1 MSSRDAAAKAAGR
14 PAAEASPVSGNSKEP
29 QSPGTAGNEQGPA
42 GEGRPPLLLL
52 AALALAGEALALVA
66 VSVLNVIDITSGQT
80 FDASTGL
87 GLVALQLV
95 VAVGLAWMAFDVT
108 RLRPWTRTPAVMVQI
123 LVLVVAVILLQAHQY
138 PWGAPTLVLSL
149 AGLAGLLNSRSLRAL
164 ARPASTWEKPDS
176 GPPKTT
182 SNAVGAAKTGPVKK
196 TSPAR
201 KTSTA
206 AKSGNPKRSGNPAK
220 RNTAAK

>member
-1 MSSRDAAAKAAGR
+1 MGMSSRDAAARAAGR
-14 PAAEASPVSGNSKEP
+14 PGAPEAKASRASGNSKEP

-66 VSVLNVIDITSGQT
+66 VTVLNVIDITSGQT
-80 FDASTGL
+80 YDASTGL

-95 VAVGLAWMAFDVT
+95 VAGGLAWVAFDVS

-123 LVLVVAVILLQAHQY
+123 LVLIVAVILLQAHQY
-138 PWGAPTLVLSL
+138 PWGGPALVLSV

-164 ARPASTWEKPDS
+164 ARPASTWEKPDES
-176 GPPKTT
+176 QPGP
-182 SNAVGAAKTGPVKK
+182 A
-196 TSPAR
+196 

-206 AKSGNPKRSGNPAK
+206 QKTSTAKRTGPAAAKAGNPKRSGNPAK
-220 RNTAAK
+220 RDAAAK